1 MPCEKKVHREILDQ
15 DQEDSRSNTSIKR
28 RIKYPLTVSLSLS
41 LSRTKHHLK
50 IHFPLITNRI
60 RRRPQIHLLRIRPPL
75 LRRTIPRKT
84 SLTHTTLRTPFPI
97 RQRINSNSNIRI
109 RSRHDR
115 SIICCS
121 SQILSRVR
129 NIRVAEFEK
138 CLRVPLAGCA
148 PFGVA
153 GETHAGFEVGGGDG
167 GGGFGGDVYGRG
179 FLEHGEGRGDL
190 VEGELFG
197 KGTVVVDLDLE
208 GVGVGAGGEG
218 GVIIIMIMIII
229 TGAA

>member
-1 MPCEKKVHREILDQ
+1 MIQP
-15 DQEDSRSNTSIKR
+15 TSPQLI
-28 RIKYPLTVSLSLS
+28 PPS

-50 IHFPLITNRI
+50 IHLPLITNRI
-60 RRRPQIHLLRIRPPL
+60 RRRTQIHLPRIRPT
-75 LRRTIPRKT
+75 LRGRTIPRKT
-84 SLTHTTLRTPFPI
+84 SLTNTTLRTPLPI

-109 RSRHDR
+109 RPRHDR
-115 SIICCS
+115 SIICRS
-121 SQILSRVR
+121 SQILSRVG

-153 GETHAGFEVGGGDG
+153 RETHAGFEVGGEDG
-167 GGGFGGDVYGRG
+167 GGGFGGDVDGRG
-179 FLEHGEGRGDL
+179 FFEHGEGRGDL

-208 GVGVGAGGEG
+208 GVGGGAGGEG
-218 GVIIIMIMIII
+218 GVVIMIII
-229 TGAA
+229 ITGVA